1 MLHNCC
7 KDYCVP
13 LVGLHCSSYYST
25 CRISRQ
31 YGKCQG
37 ALHDEG
43 VFHTEVF
50 TNIILGRISEA
61 WPCLR
66 VTKGIVPSQYIYPIA
81 RYKKWLEDDMKWS
94 LRDEK
99 AYMKTTKKVRRTE
112 WPPWYALYFT
122 SLHFLILMFL
132 FLNLIKDWNIPNSL
146 RKQSYHLLIWAIKE
160 SLFFIFKS
168 LLIVISFIFSFSF
181 LFPLPCNFFPW
192 LPFGNFRHAYGLSP
206 NFCLDC
212 LFGFSI

>member
-37 ALHDEG
+37 APHNEG

-81 RYKKWLEDDMKWS
+81 RYKKWLEDDMKWI

-99 AYMKTTKKVRRTE
+99 ANMKTTKKARRTE

-146 RKQSYHLLIWAIKE
+146 WKQSYHLLIWAIRE
-160 SLFFIFKS
+160 SLFFLIIILNLC
-168 LLIVISFIFSFSF
+168 LLLSHLFF
-181 LFPLPCNFFPW
+181 LFLFFFLCHVTFSHDFLSGIFAMPMVFPLTF
-192 LPFGNFRHAYGLSP
+192 A
-206 NFCLDC
+206 
-212 LFGFSI
+212 